1 MGTKDTTQ
9 KRLEDYEDIFAD
21 ISNVLLY
28 DGEDVIKENELETVT
43 AKDTYTVEQ
52 QIHEVE
58 RDVAKRWRHHSLHIS
73 LIGLE
78 NQTDPDYKMPMRVIC
93 YDGASYRAQLN
104 AEESKKTYPVITL
117 VLYMGTEKRWT
128 APKQLTNCF
137 KYDKRLSK
145 FISNYKINVVE
156 LAWLSDEQIMKF
168 KTEFRNFVELLR
180 DTRLGRK
187 PQYSPIQLK
196 HVHELL
202 QLMRIMSGNDEYEQL
217 LNQTTNNLKQ
227 NKLKGDEL
235 TMKKIVS
242 LGFDEARAE
251 AMAEGLAKGE
261 AQEKFATVKRMLKR
275 GKSSLIEIAKDTD
288 LPLDTIKKIQAEMQA
303 V

>member
-9 KRLEDYEDIFAD
+9 KRLEDFEDIFAD

-78 NQTDPDYKMPMRVIC
+78 NQTDPDYKMPLRVIC

-117 VLYMGTEKRWT
+117 VLYMGTEKHWT
-128 APKQLTNCF
+128 APKQLTDCF
-137 KYDKRLSK
+137 KYDERLSK
-145 FISNYKINVVE
+145 FINNYKINVVE

-202 QLMRIMSGNDEYEQL
+202 QLMRVMSGNDEYEQL
-217 LNQTTNNLKQ
+217 LKQTTNNLKQ
-227 NKLKGDEL
+227 KKLKGDEI

-251 AMAEGLAKGE
+251 ARAAGLAEGE
-261 AQEKFATVKRMLKR
+261 AQEKFATAKRMLAL
-275 GKSSLIEIAKDTD
+275 GKSLQDIMLITD
-288 LPLDTIKKIQAEMQA
+288 LPMSKIQELQAEIKSA
-303 V
+303 

>member
-9 KRLEDYEDIFAD
+9 KRLEDFEDIFAD
-21 ISNVLLY
+21 ISNLLLY

-43 AKDTYTVEQ
+43 AKDTYTVEH

-78 NQTDPDYKMPMRVIC
+78 NQTDPDYKMPLRVIC

-104 AEESKKTYPVITL
+104 AEDPKKTYPVITL
-117 VLYMGTEKRWT
+117 VLYMGTEKHWT
-128 APKQLTNCF
+128 APKQLTDCF
-137 KYDKRLSK
+137 KYDERLSK

-217 LNQTTNNLKQ
+217 LKQTTNNLKQ
-227 NKLKGDEL
+227 NKLKGDEI

-251 AMAEGLAKGE
+251 ARAAGLAEGE
-261 AQEKFATVKRMLKR
+261 AQEKFATAKRMLAL
-275 GKSSLIEIAKDTD
+275 GKSLQDIMLITD
-288 LPLDTIKKIQAEMQA
+288 LPMSKIQELQTEIKSA
-303 V
+303 

>member
-1 MGTKDTTQ
+1 
-9 KRLEDYEDIFAD
+9 
-21 ISNVLLY
+21 
-28 DGEDVIKENELETVT
+28 
-43 AKDTYTVEQ
+43 
-52 QIHEVE
+52 
-58 RDVAKRWRHHSLHIS
+58 
-73 LIGLE
+73 
-78 NQTDPDYKMPMRVIC
+78 MPLRVIC

-117 VLYMGTEKRWT
+117 VLYMGTEKHWT
-128 APKQLTNCF
+128 APKQLADCF
-137 KYDKRLSK
+137 KYDERLSK

-156 LAWLSDEQIMKF
+156 LAWLSDEQILKF

-217 LNQTTNNLKQ
+217 LKQTTNNLKQ
-227 NKLKGDEL
+227 NKLKGDEI

-251 AMAEGLAKGE
+251 ARAAGLAEGE
-261 AQEKFATVKRMLKR
+261 AQEKFATAKRMLAL
-275 GKSSLIEIAKDTD
+275 GKSLQDIMLITD
-288 LPLDTIKKIQAEMQA
+288 LPMSKIQELQAEIKSA
-303 V
+303 

>member
-9 KRLEDYEDIFAD
+9 KRLEDFEDIFAD

-43 AKDTYTVEQ
+43 AKDTYTVEH

-78 NQTDPDYKMPMRVIC
+78 NQTDPDYKMPLRVIC

-117 VLYMGTEKRWT
+117 VLYMGTEKHWT
-128 APKQLTNCF
+128 APKQLTDCF
-137 KYDKRLSK
+137 KYDERLSK

-156 LAWLSDEQIMKF
+156 LAWLSDEQILKF

-202 QLMRIMSGNDEYEQL
+202 QLMRVMSSNDEYEQL
-217 LNQTTNNLKQ
+217 LKQTTNNLKQ
-227 NKLKGDEL
+227 KKLKGDEI

-251 AMAEGLAKGE
+251 ARAAGLAEGE
-261 AQEKFATVKRMLKR
+261 AQEKFATAKRMLAL
-275 GKSSLIEIAKDTD
+275 GKSLQDIMLITD
-288 LPLDTIKKIQAEMQA
+288 LPMSKIQELQAEIKSA
-303 V
+303 

>member
-9 KRLEDYEDIFAD
+9 KRLEDFEDIFAD

-28 DGEDVIKENELETVT
+28 DGEDVIKENELETIT
-43 AKDTYTVEQ
+43 AKDTYTVEK

-58 RDVAKRWRHHSLHIS
+58 RDVAKRWKHHSLHIS

-104 AEESKKTYPVITL
+104 AEDSKKTYPVITL

-128 APKQLTNCF
+128 APKQLTDCF
-137 KYDKRLSK
+137 KYDERLGK

-156 LAWLSDEQIMKF
+156 LAWLSYEQIMKF

-202 QLMRIMSGNDEYEQL
+202 QLMRVMSGNDEYEQL

-261 AQEKFATVKRMLKR
+261 AQEKFATAKRMLAL
-275 GKSSLIEIAKDTD
+275 GKSLQDIMLITD
-288 LPLDTIKKIQAEMQA
+288 LPMSKIQELQSEIKSA
-303 V
+303 

>member
-9 KRLEDYEDIFAD
+9 KRLEDFEDIFAD

-78 NQTDPDYKMPMRVIC
+78 NQTDPDYKMPLRVIC

-117 VLYMGTEKRWT
+117 VLYMGTEKHWT
-128 APKQLTNCF
+128 APKQLTDCF
-137 KYDKRLSK
+137 KYDERLSK

-156 LAWLSDEQIMKF
+156 LAWLSDEQILKF

-217 LNQTTNNLKQ
+217 LKQTTNNLKQ
-227 NKLKGDEL
+227 KKLKGDEI

-251 AMAEGLAKGE
+251 ARAAGLAEGE
-261 AQEKFATVKRMLKR
+261 AQEKFATAKRMLAL
-275 GKSSLIEIAKDTD
+275 GKSLQDIMLITD
-288 LPLDTIKKIQAEMQA
+288 LPMSKIQELQAEIKS

>member
-9 KRLEDYEDIFAD
+9 KRLEDFEDIFAD

-43 AKDTYTVEQ
+43 AKDTYTVEH

-58 RDVAKRWRHHSLHIS
+58 RDVAKRWKHHSLHIS

-78 NQTDPDYKMPMRVIC
+78 NQTDPDYKMPLRVIC

-117 VLYMGTEKRWT
+117 VLYMGTEKHWT
-128 APKQLTNCF
+128 APKQLTDCF
-137 KYDKRLSK
+137 KYDERLSK

-156 LAWLSDEQIMKF
+156 LAWLSDEQILKF

-202 QLMRIMSGNDEYEQL
+202 QLMRVMSGNDEYEQL
-217 LNQTTNNLKQ
+217 LKQTTNNLKQ
-227 NKLKGDEL
+227 NKLKGDEI

-251 AMAEGLAKGE
+251 ARAAGLAEGE
-261 AQEKFATVKRMLKR
+261 AQEKFATAKRMLAL
-275 GKSSLIEIAKDTD
+275 GKSLQDIMLITD
-288 LPLDTIKKIQAEMQA
+288 LPMSKIQELQTEIKSA
-303 V
+303 

>member
-9 KRLEDYEDIFAD
+9 KRLEDFEDIFAD

-43 AKDTYTVEQ
+43 AKDTYTVEH

-78 NQTDPDYKMPMRVIC
+78 NQTDPDYKMPLRVIC

-104 AEESKKTYPVITL
+104 AEDPKKTYPVITL
-117 VLYMGTEKRWT
+117 VLYMGTEKHWT
-128 APKQLTNCF
+128 APKQLTDCF
-137 KYDKRLSK
+137 KYDERLSK

-168 KTEFRNFVELLR
+168 KTEFRKFVELLR

-217 LNQTTNNLKQ
+217 LKQTTNNLKQ
-227 NKLKGDEL
+227 NKLKGDEI

-251 AMAEGLAKGE
+251 ARAAGLAEGE
-261 AQEKFATVKRMLKR
+261 AQEKFATAKRMLAL
-275 GKSSLIEIAKDTD
+275 GKSLQDIMLITD
-288 LPLDTIKKIQAEMQA
+288 LPMSKIQELQTEIKSA
-303 V
+303 

>member
-9 KRLEDYEDIFAD
+9 KRLEDFEDIFAD

-43 AKDTYTVEQ
+43 VKDTYTVEQ

-58 RDVAKRWRHHSLHIS
+58 RDVAKRWKHHSLHIS

-78 NQTDPDYKMPMRVIC
+78 NQTDPDYKMPLRVIC

-117 VLYMGTEKRWT
+117 VLYMGTEKHWT
-128 APKQLTNCF
+128 APKQLTDCF
-137 KYDKRLSK
+137 KYDERLSK

-156 LAWLSDEQIMKF
+156 LAWLSDEQILKF

-217 LNQTTNNLKQ
+217 LKQTTNNLKQ
-227 NKLKGDEL
+227 NKLKGDEI

-251 AMAEGLAKGE
+251 ARAAGLAEGE
-261 AQEKFATVKRMLKR
+261 AQEKFATAKRMLAL
-275 GKSSLIEIAKDTD
+275 GKSLQDIMLITD
-288 LPLDTIKKIQAEMQA
+288 LPMSKIQELQTEIKSA
-303 V
+303 

>member
-9 KRLEDYEDIFAD
+9 KRLEDFEDIFAD

-43 AKDTYTVEQ
+43 AKDTYTVEH

-78 NQTDPDYKMPMRVIC
+78 NQTDPDYKMPLRVIC

-117 VLYMGTEKRWT
+117 VLYMGTEKHWT
-128 APKQLTNCF
+128 APKQLTDCF
-137 KYDKRLSK
+137 KYDERLSK

-156 LAWLSDEQIMKF
+156 LAWLSDEQILKF

-202 QLMRIMSGNDEYEQL
+202 QLMRVMSGNDEYEQL
-217 LNQTTNNLKQ
+217 LKQTTNNLKQ
-227 NKLKGDEL
+227 KKLKGDEI
-235 TMKKIVS
+235 TMKKIVL

-251 AMAEGLAKGE
+251 ARAAGLAEGE
-261 AQEKFATVKRMLKR
+261 AQEKFATAKRMLAL
-275 GKSSLIEIAKDTD
+275 GKSLQDIMLITD
-288 LPLDTIKKIQAEMQA
+288 LPMSKIQELQTEIKSA
-303 V
+303 